1 MQHFASHNDVNLE
14 VQERRQVQIYN
25 SSSNQMDQG
34 VDDGADDDQDAG
46 EDKVKVIEDDI
57 SGNANNQ

>member
-1 MQHFASHNDVNLE
+1 
-14 VQERRQVQIYN
+14 
-25 SSSNQMDQG
+25 MDQG
-34 VDDGADDDQDAG
+34 VEDGADDDQDAG